1 MATASQVK
9 VGLDDIAGVIAAQRD
24 VMKKAKSNAALASA
38 ALAALGTSYADVI
51 TTIGAYGTSDAFENV
66 SKAEYAKLLAEFN
79 ALKAIA
85 DGVAGIN
92 V

>member
-9 VGLDDIAGVIAAQRD
+9 VGLDDIASVIAAQRD

-38 ALAALGTSYADVI
+38 ALAALGTTYADVI
-51 TTIGAYGTSDAFENV
+51 ATITAYGTSDAFEAL

-79 ALKAIA
+79 ALKTVA
-85 DGVAGIN
+85 DGVAAIN